1 MMGLEVGVWCA
12 VMEFGWALQALD
24 GNRAVFSKRVACK
37 RTRAYVRSSG
47 YGSEGRWLTER
58 QLRARE

>member
-1 MMGLEVGVWCA
+1 MMGLEVWVWCA

-37 RTRAYVRSSG
+37 RTRLYFG
-47 YGSEGRWLTER
+47 KLD
-58 QLRARE
+58 